1 MTERGRE
8 WRAEG
13 LAAAARCR
21 RDQLLA
27 LAEPLSAAGA
37 VDVVSPAAAQSV
49 MVEVDTA
56 VGECCLAEVVVTT
69 ASVVVSGSAGWA
81 CLLGWD
87 EHGALAAALCDA
99 LASPAVEALAE
110 EALAVEAADRR
121 TTEAAVARTR
131 VALS

>member
-1 MTERGRE
+1 MTRRGRE
-8 WRAEG
+8 RRAEG

-21 RDQLLA
+21 REQLLA
-27 LAEPLSAAGA
+27 LAEPLAATGSTE
-37 VDVVSPAAAQSV
+37 VVSPPAAQSV
-49 MVEVDTA
+49 MVEVATA

-69 ASVVVSGSAGWA
+69 ASVLVSGSVGWA

-99 LASPAVEALAE
+99 VAAPDVDALAE

-121 TTEAAVARTR
+121 MTEAAVAR
-131 VALS
+131 